1 MVWPRL
7 EVIWLRKDDPTGQ
20 SKRKEKKRQTEE
32 AVGRQYYRVDRN
44 GLGQLET
51 GQGGKGLWRWMDGWM
66 DDLQFNVLFNS
77 ISVISG
83 GWEDDNERLCAME
96 PRLQLKRF
104 RFERSSNSR
113 PLDQ

>member
-1 MVWPRL
+1 M
-7 EVIWLRKDDPTGQ
+7 
-20 SKRKEKKRQTEE
+20 
-32 AVGRQYYRVDRN
+32 GRQYYRVDRN

-51 GQGGKGLWRWMDGWM
+51 GQGGKGLWRWM

-96 PRLQLKRF
+96 AELELETARSVGQL
-104 RFERSSNSR
+104 
-113 PLDQ
+113 LTH